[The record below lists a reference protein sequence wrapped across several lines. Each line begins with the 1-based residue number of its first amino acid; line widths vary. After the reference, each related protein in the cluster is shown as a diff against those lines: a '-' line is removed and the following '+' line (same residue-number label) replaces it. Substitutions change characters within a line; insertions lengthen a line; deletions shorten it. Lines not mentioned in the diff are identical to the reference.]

1 MIALRRSAAALVLA
15 SSTLVVSTL
24 AASSLACKPSGETA
38 APGGGALHDSLL
50 AVAWVQSSAEYE
62 AACRTA
68 YGAAAQSLE
77 KALADRSWTAAVEQQ
92 GDFAGL
98 PPAIIVDVDETVL
111 DNSAYQARLIASGG
125 EFEPATWGAWVE
137 ERKATAIPG
146 AAEFLSAAAAK
157 GVRVFYISNREAA
170 QAEATRENLARL
182 GFPDADDL
190 ETFYFRDAGRGWK
203 DKSPRRAEVAK
214 THRVIFVF
222 GDNLFDFQEKEKAT
236 LPEREAIV
244 REKQAWWGARWFML
258 PNPMYGSWDDALAG
272 YERGKPA
279 AEKQRL
285 RAGALDRAQ

>member
-1 MIALRRSAAALVLA
+1 MIALRRSAATLVLA
-15 SSTLVVSTL
+15 ASTLVVSTL
-24 AASSLACKPSGETA
+24 ATSSLACKPSGETA
-38 APGGGALHDSLL
+38 ALGGGALHDSLL
-50 AVAWVQSSAEYE
+50 AVAWVQASAEYE

-77 KALADRSWTAAVEQQ
+77 EALADRSWTAAVEQQ

-111 DNSAYQARLIASGG
+111 DTSAYQARLITSGKR
-125 EFEPATWGAWVE
+125 FEPATWGAWVE
-137 ERKATAIPG
+137 ERKAPAIPG
-146 AAEFLSAAAAK
+146 AAEFLRVAAAK

-170 QAEATRENLARL
+170 QAEATRDNLARL
-182 GFPDADDL
+182 GFPDANDL

-203 DKSPRRAEVAK
+203 DKSPRRAEVAR

-236 LPEREAIV
+236 QPEREAIV

-258 PNPMYGSWDDALAG
+258 PNPMYGSWWGDDA
-272 YERGKPA
+272 R
-279 AEKQRL
+279 
-285 RAGALDRAQ
+285 